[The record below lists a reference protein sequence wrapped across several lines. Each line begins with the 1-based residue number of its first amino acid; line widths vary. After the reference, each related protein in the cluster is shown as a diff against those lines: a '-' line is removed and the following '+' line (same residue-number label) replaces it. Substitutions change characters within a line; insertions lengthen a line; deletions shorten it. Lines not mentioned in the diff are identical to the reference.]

1 MLIDL
6 LKINNTSITEL
17 AKELDVSVSRI
28 YYWNARGIYQTDR
41 CWNKLHTKFP
51 SLKPKQRPTTSKGK
65 EDKRITNKRPKQKL
79 VLTDTDISSYREES
93 RKSELFPTIHFKSTK

>member
-1 MLIDL
+1 MLINL
-6 LKINNTSITEL
+6 LKINNISIAEL

-28 YYWNARGIYQTDR
+28 HKWNRNGVYKTDPH
-41 CWNKLHTKFP
+41 WNKLHTMFP
-51 SLKPKQRPTTSKGK
+51 SLRPKQQPTTAKGK

-93 RKSELFPTIHFKSTK
+93 RKSELFPTIHFKNTK